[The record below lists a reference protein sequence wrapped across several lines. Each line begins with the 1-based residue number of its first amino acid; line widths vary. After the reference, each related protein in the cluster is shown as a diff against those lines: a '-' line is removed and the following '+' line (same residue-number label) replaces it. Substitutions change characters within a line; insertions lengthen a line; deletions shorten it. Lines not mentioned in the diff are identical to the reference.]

1 MKSFKKT
8 VALILG
14 IVMMFSFA
22 SCSENKNTDT
32 PNTLGAVAGTLSV
45 SDFLDVYKENP
56 DSHSNKIIGFGFTSE
71 EFNEKFVKNGNWNTF
86 NLQIEF
92 GNTNDF
98 GVTVFGVDVAE
109 NGKKGVFVSTAADA
123 VIGLP
128 ANFTSTQDIYCKI
141 IADAALSETDVIKT
155 LGKMGITILFT
166 NASNGAEE
174 LSEVPAGELL
184 NSSIDFIL

>member
-8 VALILG
+8 IAILLG
-14 IVMMFSFA
+14 IVMILSFA
-22 SCSENKNTDT
+22 SCSEKQSNDT
-32 PNTLGAVAGTLSV
+32 PNSLNAFAGTLSAN
-45 SDFLDVYKENP
+45 DFLDVYKENP

-86 NLQIEF
+86 NLKIEF

-98 GVTVFGVDVAE
+98 GVTIFGIDVAE

-128 ANFTSTQDIYCKI
+128 ANFTGTQDIYCKV
-141 IADAALSETDVIKT
+141 IADAALSESDIIKT
-155 LGKMGITILFT
+155 LSKMGITLLFT

-184 NSSIDFIL
+184 NSCVDFIL

>member
-8 VALILG
+8 VAIILG
-14 IVMMFSFA
+14 IVMIFSFA
-22 SCSENKNTDT
+22 SCSEEKTDDT
-32 PNTLGAVAGTLSV
+32 PNSLNAFASTLLPN
-45 SDFLDVYKENP
+45 DFLDVYKEAP
-56 DSHSNKIIGFGFTSE
+56 DSNSNKIIGFGFTSE

-128 ANFTSTQDIYCKI
+128 ANFTSTQDIYCKVI
-141 IADAALSETDVIKT
+141 SDAALSESDIIKT
-155 LGKMGITILFT
+155 LSKMGITLLFT

-174 LSEVPAGELL
+174 LSEVPSGELL
-184 NSSIDFIL
+184 HSSVDFIL